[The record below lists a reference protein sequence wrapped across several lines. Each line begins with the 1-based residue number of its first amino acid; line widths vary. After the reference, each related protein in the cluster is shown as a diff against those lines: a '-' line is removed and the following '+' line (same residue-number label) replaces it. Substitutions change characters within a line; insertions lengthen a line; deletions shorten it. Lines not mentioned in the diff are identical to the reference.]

1 MARFLMNVM
10 LASGG
15 FPWTVIRVED
25 RDDYLHALDSASI
38 ETDIKPFAQF
48 IERSV
53 RQSLDS
59 GRHRELTFSAPQ
71 ERYISS
77 REVVVYFGQDGERR
91 VRCAISREAL
101 DDHFHGDHR
110 NKLDVFRENRKA
122 IEATTRRKY
131 LDGEL
136 EPDNSVLVRTA
147 DIRSR
152 VH

>member
-77 REVVVYFGQDGERR
+77 RDVVVYFGQDGNGGCDAPSGERR
-91 VRCAISREAL
+91 STIISTVFTGTSLTCSERIVKRLRRPLAANILTENWS
-101 DDHFHGDHR
+101 GPR
-110 NKLDVFRENRKA
+110 N
-122 IEATTRRKY
+122 
-131 LDGEL
+131 
-136 EPDNSVLVRTA
+136 
-147 DIRSR
+147 
-152 VH
+152 